1 MVHKSLEVV
10 IPMNSKDLNSMLATA
25 MENKSKLLELYQDI
39 SSQIPDPNLQEEITR
54 NILSSEKK
62 HAALLQKLMQKLS
75 DKASSDNGE
84 KSDPARTRMAD
95 PETKNE
101 LAINGNIDIED
112 QSAFTAESHQEG
124 NQVKVLIITPNQDSY
139 ISKYYANHNYR
150 NSLSSYIG
158 RDLSSGDIYHSLLH
172 FDMRPLSKQARI
184 VKANLILNLCRN
196 EIAYKNPLLT
206 IRPLIEAWNE
216 NTITWDTQP
225 QSSTTQHYSTEIKP
239 KHFRFLNI
247 DISDLAREWHR
258 HPEHNQGFIITG
270 LENNG
275 LLGFRSKRYFEESKR
290 PILLVEFTLDGH

>member
-1 MVHKSLEVV
+1 
-10 IPMNSKDLNSMLATA
+10 MNSKDLNSMLATA
-25 MENKSKLLELYQDI
+25 MEKKSKLLELYQDI
-39 SSQIPDPNLQEEITR
+39 SSQMPDPNLQEEITQ

-75 DKASSDNGE
+75 DKTTSVNGE
-84 KSDPARTRMAD
+84 KSNPARTRITD

-101 LAINGNIDIED
+101 LAINDNNDIED
-112 QSAFTAESHQEG
+112 QSAFTAESQREE
-124 NQVKVLIITPNQDSY
+124 NQVKVLIITPNHESY

-184 VKANLILNLCRN
+184 IEASLILNLCRN
-196 EIAYKNPLLT
+196 EVAYKDPVLT
-206 IRPLIEAWNE
+206 IRPVIEAWNE
-216 NTITWDTQP
+216 STVTWNTQP

-247 DISDLAREWHR
+247 DISDLAREWHQQ
-258 HPEHNQGFIITG
+258 PEHNQGFIITG

-290 PILLVEFTLDGH
+290 PILLLEFTLDGY